1 MKREKIM
8 KRTEYFRNSRHS
20 TSIMSLLAVFTLI
33 LLGGVKL
40 AQAQSQWN
48 SSGNDISSANSGNV
62 GVGTTTPGTIN
73 GVAPS
78 TTDRHVHV
86 NSASGY
92 ASFIVSG
99 ASGASLN
106 MWNGGGGT
114 DQKFFQLTTFS
125 GKGYLR
131 GINDAINNITYNF
144 LTTDLSN
151 GNVGIG
157 ITSPAQRLDVGGS
170 LAINGA
176 TVINNNRVFSARAT
190 FNTNT
195 ADGVWSTDA
204 APSTIFT
211 PSSYLNT
218 GFIFGYDGNSQ
229 YTPSLGISVP
239 NNGTGDERVIQL
251 RRFGGSSFEAKN
263 RFEVSAVGKLSWG
276 DGANPT
282 DVSIYRSGNNS
293 LTLNAGTNGTVGITG
308 GATISGTLTATG
320 GITGTTINA
329 TYQDVAEWV
338 PATHTLA
345 AGTVV
350 VLNPTKSNEVMA
362 SRKAYDTG
370 VAGVV
375 SPHPGLTLGEAG
387 KDKALVATTGRVK
400 VKVDATRAPIHV
412 GDLLV
417 TSDEEGVAMKSVPLS
432 LGGTEIHRPGTLIGK
447 ALEPLESG
455 KGEILVL
462 LSLQ

>member
-1 MKREKIM
+1 MND
-8 KRTEYFRNSRHS
+8 TTHRHS
-20 TSIMSLLAVFTLI
+20 TFLATLLTVFSLI
-33 LLGGVKL
+33 LLGGVDK
-40 AQAQSQWN
+40 AQAQWSS
-48 SSGNDISSANSGNV
+48 SSGN
-62 GVGTTTPGTIN
+62 TTT
-73 GVAPS
+73 
-78 TTDRHVHV
+78 TD
-86 NSASGY
+86 
-92 ASFIVSG
+92 
-99 ASGASLN
+99 
-106 MWNGGGGT
+106 
-114 DQKFFQLTTFS
+114 
-125 GKGYLR
+125 
-131 GINDAINNITYNF
+131 
-144 LTTDLSN
+144 
-151 GNVGIG
+151 NVGIG
-157 ITSPAQRLDVGGS
+157 ITTPGNPLTIIKDSAYNMGGAIGIANSTTSYDVAINIGTDATNHLAWMQSLQPGVSFSTRPLVLNPSGGNVGIGLTGASQKLDIGGS
-170 LAINGA
+170 LAIYGA

-251 RRFGGSSFEAKN
+251 RRFGGSSSEAKN

-276 DGANPT
+276 DGSNTT
-282 DVSIYRSGNNS
+282 DVSIYRSGNNG
-293 LTLNAGTNGTVGITG
+293 LALNAGANGTVGITG
-308 GATISGTLTATG
+308 SATISGTLTATG

-338 PATHTLA
+338 PSTHALP

-350 VLNPTKSNEVMA
+350 ILNPAKSNEVMP
-362 SRKAYDTG
+362 SEKAYDTR

-375 SPHPGLTLGEAG
+375 SARPGLTLGEAG
-387 KDKALVATTGRVK
+387 ADKSLVATTGRVK
-400 VKVDATRAPIHV
+400 VKVDATKAPIHV

-417 TSDEEGVAMKSVPLS
+417 TSDEEGVAMKSEPVDV
-432 LGGTEIHRPGTLIGK
+432 GGVKLHRPGTLIGK
-447 ALEPLESG
+447 ALEPLEKG
-455 KGEILVL
+455 CGEILVL